1 MTDHNERRVGEKDRR
16 LNRYIVL
23 PIHRTPSRSGL
34 YERRTA
40 QPNAVAQDSRIEQ
53 GQDVSQAVSEPVAAA
68 PTPITDL
75 NIVQHQV
82 AGVWQDYVH
91 AHVARQLE
99 WELAALNDKYLT
111 VKLAWK
117 LRSDELTRAEAALAA
132 ANAKLAEFEQDA
144 MRYRWLRSCDVECGV
159 LSELARRGRC
169 EELFD
174 AAIDAARK
182 GESQ

>member
-1 MTDHNERRVGEKDRR
+1 MTDHNK
-16 LNRYIVL
+16 N
-23 PIHRTPSRSGL
+23 
-34 YERRTA
+34 
-40 QPNAVAQDSRIEQ
+40 
-53 GQDVSQAVSEPVAAA
+53 AAA
-68 PTPITDL
+68 RDTDSLIQNFYCNAGAYGFPRCKEWCATPRCETTVT
-75 NIVQHQV
+75 NIVRQGNSVNAQTGNVEFTASTPRTDAFHDKWDSYNYPHE
-82 AGVWQDYVH
+82 AIH
-91 AHVARQLE
+91 FARQLE

-117 LRSDELTRAEAALAA
+117 LRGDELTRAEAALAA
-132 ANAKLAEFEQDA
+132 AQSKLAEFEQDA
-144 MRYRWLRSCDVECGV
+144 VRYRWLRSCDVECGV